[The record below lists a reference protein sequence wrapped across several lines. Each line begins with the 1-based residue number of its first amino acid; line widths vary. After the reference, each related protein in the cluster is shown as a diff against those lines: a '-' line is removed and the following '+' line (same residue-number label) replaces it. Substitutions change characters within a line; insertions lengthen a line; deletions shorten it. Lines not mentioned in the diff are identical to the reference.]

1 MIDEGATR
9 CLTHKL
15 LGMINIRTKLCIADR
30 CRQYAIYGRRGEIA
44 KFCLWHKTADMVDI
58 RSRLCNGLNSR
69 CQTRASFGF
78 PGEQELFC
86 SVHSVPGMINIR
98 RRNIPAV
105 VVEPAIFDIADY
117 LV

>member
-1 MIDEGATR
+1 MKYCINCNRRAVYGMIDEGATR
-9 CLTHKL
+9 CLT
-15 LGMINIRTKLCIADR
+15 
-30 CRQYAIYGRRGEIA
+30 
-44 KFCLWHKTADMVDI
+44 HKTADMVDI

-98 RRNIPAV
+98 RRNIPAA